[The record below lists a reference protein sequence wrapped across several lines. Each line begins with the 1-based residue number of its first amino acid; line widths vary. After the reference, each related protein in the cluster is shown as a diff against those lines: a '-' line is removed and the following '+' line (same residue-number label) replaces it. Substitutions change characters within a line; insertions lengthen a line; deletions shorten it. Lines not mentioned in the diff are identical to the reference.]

1 MDSKG
6 LENFLNYLRQA
17 EESSKAAQSS
27 KSEAE
32 SATQDILHKLKLEKI
47 SYHTGAKLARIL
59 ETVKQERRQAKKEM
73 ERLQPLLNWIEENHS
88 MIKALE
94 RVLGEMRKTERNM
107 QHRSYIPKTN
117 ILKEVELQNQQ

>member
-17 EESSKAAQSS
+17 EESSTAAQSS
-27 KSEAE
+27 EREAE
-32 SATQDILHKLKLEKI
+32 SATQDILHKLELEKV

-59 ETVKQERRQAKKEM
+59 ETVRQERRQAKKEI
-73 ERLQPLLNWIEENHS
+73 ERLQPLLRWMEENRS
-88 MIKALE
+88 VIKALE

-107 QHRSYIPKTN
+107 QHRVYVPKTN
-117 ILKEVELQNQQ
+117 ILKEIES